1 MMMWLPH
8 TAKPLFWAT
17 PWFCA
22 NSQPQRLLLRTG
34 TWHDHFCMCANATI
48 TLNTKYLSEESNKT
62 TPPIC
67 SFEAKKTGQEMKI
80 CMPKALLSCFI
91 PADYKH
97 FKRLSLILPSFSS
110 SWSWRE
116 LGMLSGN
123 TEDKT
128 ENWRVW
134 FSVGWG
140 GKGPLNWKT
149 DTGLEKTHIA
159 VHWKVSLHLTSDFIW
174 TVFWILNEAI
184 WKWPAKYKII
194 ILN

>member
-22 NSQPQRLLLRTG
+22 NSQPQRLLLRAG
-34 TWHDHFCMCANATI
+34 TWHDHFCTCANTAI
-48 TLNTKYLSEESNKT
+48 TLNTKYPSEESYKT
-62 TPPIC
+62 TSSIW
-67 SFEAKKTGQEMKI
+67 SFEAKNQAKKWRFVCQKF
-80 CMPKALLSCFI
+80 CFSCFI
-91 PADYKH
+91 PADCKH
-97 FKRLSLILPSFSS
+97 CKRLSLILPSFSS

-116 LGMLSGN
+116 LGMLSGS

-134 FSVGWG
+134 CFVGWG

-149 DTGLEKTHIA
+149 DTGLEKTHIV

-184 WKWPAKYKII
+184 WKWPAKCKII